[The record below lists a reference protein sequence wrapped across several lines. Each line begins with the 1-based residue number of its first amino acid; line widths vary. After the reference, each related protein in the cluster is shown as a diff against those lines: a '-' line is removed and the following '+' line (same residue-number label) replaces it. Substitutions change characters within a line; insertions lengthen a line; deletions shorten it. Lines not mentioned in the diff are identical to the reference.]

1 MVESLD
7 LGVAVFLPNGEFI
20 LVMSIDVRYIL
31 APAYEHR
38 EYRSYSIIMFV

>member
-7 LGVAVFLPNGEFI
+7 LGVAVFFLPNGEFI
-20 LVMSIDVRYIL
+20 LVMSLDVRYIL

-38 EYRSYSIIMFV
+38 EYRSY